1 MIDQAPVTHFVK
13 HKTHGS
19 IHQETICKITDKP
32 QKGIQIR
39 GGMAKNDEYIRCDVF
54 EITNDKHKIHYDF
67 VVMTA
72 RHKGKEVSKLPNPL
86 LKENEK
92 AKFVFSVF
100 KNDLLSYSLKDKTQ
114 ILGNFSKIDNINST
128 KYIILQE
135 PKNIETDF
143 FRKQIKSIYSTF
155 NKTDDVQELNEII
168 EDIKSAL
175 KLDLKSV
182 SEIKTQTKKIKN
194 VVESITVLIKNTYN
208 INTIFTMEKMNSIQ
222 TKELRDI
229 LINDKTI
236 VDNINIDN
244 SMTKTIFISLYES
257 GYVPSSNK
265 NRQDKVENL
274 KKLEIN
280 SMGEYKTI
288 TKESRKLL

>member
-1 MIDQAPVTHFVK
+1 M
-13 HKTHGS
+13 
-19 IHQETICKITDKP
+19 
-32 QKGIQIR
+32 
-39 GGMAKNDEYIRCDVF
+39 
-54 EITNDKHKIHYDF
+54 
-67 VVMTA
+67 
-72 RHKGKEVSKLPNPL
+72 
-86 LKENEK
+86 
-92 AKFVFSVF
+92 
-100 KNDLLSYSLKDKTQ
+100 LSYSLKDKTQ

-257 GYVPSSNK
+257 GYVPSYNK

>member
-1 MIDQAPVTHFVK
+1 
-13 HKTHGS
+13 
-19 IHQETICKITDKP
+19 
-32 QKGIQIR
+32 
-39 GGMAKNDEYIRCDVF
+39 
-54 EITNDKHKIHYDF
+54 
-67 VVMTA
+67 
-72 RHKGKEVSKLPNPL
+72 
-86 LKENEK
+86 
-92 AKFVFSVF
+92 
-100 KNDLLSYSLKDKTQ
+100 
-114 ILGNFSKIDNINST
+114 
-128 KYIILQE
+128 
-135 PKNIETDF
+135 
-143 FRKQIKSIYSTF
+143 
-155 NKTDDVQELNEII
+155 
-168 EDIKSAL
+168 
-175 KLDLKSV
+175 
-182 SEIKTQTKKIKN
+182 
-194 VVESITVLIKNTYN
+194 
-208 INTIFTMEKMNSIQ
+208 MNSIQ